1 MSCREQFVID
11 NAGGGIVLLGTS
23 RAEIPIDY
31 FKSPDFPIHLMCYW
45 WLLWLAISCT
55 DLNQFTTP
63 SPATIAQ
70 YLLLIASFYIGH
82 LLVKIYRPFKA
93 MQSKHFSRPLH
104 SDTVRVKGAI
114 ESR

>member
-1 MSCREQFVID
+1 MRCKEQHVID
-11 NAGGGIVLLGTS
+11 NSGGGSPTFSVRRVRRS
-23 RAEIPIDY
+23 PFDY

-45 WLLWLAISCT
+45 WLLWLAISYT

-82 LLVKIYRPFKA
+82 ILVKIYRPFNA
-93 MQSKHFSRPLH
+93 MQSKHFYRPL
-104 SDTVRVKGAI
+104 
-114 ESR
+114 